1 MRRFPPASLGLL
13 SPSLA
18 PVLFALV
25 LLVPIPAAVEAQG
38 MQGMPDMH
46 RNAGDLPRVHVLA
59 TGGTISN
66 TQGDRLTGDDLVRSL
81 PGVEA
86 LARLTV
92 EQFSNVASGAITLEQ
107 WLGMRRRIDEVFGE
121 DADLAGVIVT
131 HGTDTME
138 ETAYFLALTLAAC
151 RPVIVTGAM
160 RRATDLGADGP
171 ANLFNA
177 VRVAVHEGAREL
189 GSVVLMNDE
198 ILPAREVIKV
208 NTSRVDAFEAPGP
221 GRLGVA
227 DPDRVVLERAPR
239 PRTCGEPAFD
249 LRGVDALPRVEIIHS
264 HLGADGTLVRAAV
277 EAGAEGIVVAGVGR
291 GGSTPDQSRAV
302 REARDAG
309 VVVVFSSRTGA
320 GRVPVLRGGPATA
333 EGEGPAPGALL
344 GAGDLSPQKARILLM
359 LALTRTRDLTELQE
373 IFETH

>member
-1 MRRFPPASLGLL
+1 MRCL
-13 SPSLA
+13 PSIPRRLPFLHFVIAPFFLAALALA
-18 PVLFALV
+18 PSPLQ
-25 LLVPIPAAVEAQG
+25 AQG
-38 MQGMPDMH
+38 STGA
-46 RNAGDLPRVHVLA
+46 AGDPPRVHVLA

-66 TQGDRLTGDDLVRSL
+66 TQGDRLTGEDLVRSL
-81 PGVEA
+81 PGVEV

-107 WLGMRRRIDEVFGE
+107 WLAMSRRIDEAFGE
-121 DADLAGVIVT
+121 DPALAGVIVT

-138 ETAYFLALTLAAC
+138 ETVYFLDLTLAAC

-177 VRVAVHEGAREL
+177 VRVAVHEGTREL
-189 GSVVLMNDE
+189 GSVVLMNDK

-239 PRTCGEPAFD
+239 PRICGEPAFD
-249 LRGVDALPRVEIIHS
+249 LRGVEVLPRVEIIHS

-320 GRVPVLRGGPATA
+320 GRVPVSRGGGSSD
-333 EGEGPAPGALL
+333 EGREVAPGALL
-344 GAGDLSPQKARILLM
+344 GANDLSPQKARILLM
-359 LALTRTRDLTELQE
+359 LALTRTRELTELTE

>member
-1 MRRFPPASLGLL
+1 MRRL
-13 SPSLA
+13 PSAPLRLPVLPHAWAFLVLATLA
-18 PVLFALV
+18 PALTP
-25 LLVPIPAAVEAQG
+25 LQAQVTEG
-38 MQGMPDMH
+38 GT
-46 RNAGDLPRVHVLA
+46 GELPRVHVLA

-66 TQGDRLTGDDLVRSL
+66 TDGDRLTGEDLVRSL
-81 PGVEA
+81 PGVEL
-86 LARLTV
+86 LARFTV

-107 WLGMRRRIDEVFGE
+107 WLGMSRRIEEAFRE
-121 DADLAGVIVT
+121 DPALAGIIVT

-138 ETAYFLALTLAAC
+138 ETAYFLDLTLAAC

-177 VRVAVHEGAREL
+177 VRVAVLPEAREL

-221 GRLGVA
+221 GRVGVA

-239 PRTCGEPAFD
+239 PRSCGRPAFD
-249 LRGVDALPRVEIIHS
+249 LRGVDHLPRVEIIHT
-264 HLGADGTLVRAAV
+264 HLGADGALVRAAV

-291 GGSTPDQSRAV
+291 GGTTPDQSRALQ
-302 REARDAG
+302 EARDAG
-309 VVVVFSSRTGA
+309 VVVVVSSRTGA
-320 GRVPVLRGGPATA
+320 GRVPVLRGGGAPGEA
-333 EGEGPAPGALL
+333 EGPPPAAIL
-344 GAGDLSPQKARILLM
+344 GADDLSPQKARILLM
-359 LALTRTRDLTELQE
+359 LALTRTRDLAELRE

>member
-1 MRRFPPASLGLL
+1 MRCLPSVPRRLRRPAAPLL
-13 SPSLA
+13 LTALMLALLA
-18 PVLFALV
+18 PAPTPLH
-25 LLVPIPAAVEAQG
+25 AQG
-38 MQGMPDMH
+38 EEET
-46 RNAGDLPRVHVLA
+46 AGDPPRVHVLA

-66 TQGDRLTGDDLVRSL
+66 TQGDRLTGEDLVRSL

-86 LARLTV
+86 SARLTV

-107 WLGMRRRIDEVFGE
+107 WLGMSRRINQLFQE
-121 DADLAGVIVT
+121 DPDLAGIVVT

-138 ETAYFLALTLAAC
+138 ETAYFLDLTLAAC

-189 GSVVLMNDE
+189 GAVVLMNDE

-221 GRLGVA
+221 GRLGVT

-239 PRTCGEPAFD
+239 PRTCDAPAFD
-249 LRGVDALPRVEIIHS
+249 LHGVEALPRVEVIHS

-277 EAGAEGIVVAGVGR
+277 AAGAEGIVVAGVGR
-291 GGSTPDQSRAV
+291 GGATPGQSRAV
-302 REARDAG
+302 QEARDAG

-320 GRVPVLRGGPATA
+320 GRVPVVRGGGASA
-333 EGEGPAPGALL
+333 EGEEATRGALL
-344 GAGDLSPQKARILLM
+344 GANDLSPQKARILLM
-359 LALTRTRDLTELQE
+359 LALTRTRELAELRE
-373 IFETH
+373 IFETR